1 MSAPGTTKE
10 PVLYLALVH
19 APVRNRRGEE
29 IAAAVTNLDLHDLA
43 RLACTYDLPA
53 CYVVTPLEDQ
63 QDLVHRLIR
72 HWLHGIGSQLH
83 PDRERALRRL
93 RVRPTLEDVVSDV
106 ERECG
111 RTPLLWATSA
121 HRSGTGGGAP
131 RGPLI
136 LETTRRPG
144 VMVLG
149 TGWGLAEKVWRLC
162 HGTLRPVEG
171 RADYN
176 HLSVRC
182 AAAILVD
189 RFFRERTTP
198 TL

>member
-1 MSAPGTTKE
+1 MSAPGTLKG

-63 QDLVHRLIR
+63 QELIHRLIH
-72 HWLHGIGSQLH
+72 HWLYGVGSRLH

-93 RVRPTLEDVVSDV
+93 RVRAALQEVVSDV

-111 RTPLLWATSA
+111 RAPFLWATSA
-121 HRSGTGGGAP
+121 QLSGTDVDPAEA
-131 RGPLI
+131 RLI
-136 LETTRRPG
+136 LETTSRPG

-149 TGWGLAEKVWRLC
+149 TGWGLAERVWRLC

-171 RADYN
+171 RGDYN

-189 RFFRERTTP
+189 RFFRESASP
-198 TL
+198 PL

>member
-1 MSAPGTTKE
+1 MSAPGTLEE

-29 IAAAVTNLDLHDLA
+29 IAAAITNLDLHDLA

-53 CYVVTPLEDQ
+53 CYVVTPLQDQ
-63 QDLVHRLIR
+63 QELVHRLIH
-72 HWLHGIGSQLH
+72 HWLHGVGSRLH

-93 RVRPTLEDVVSDV
+93 RVRAALEDVVADV

-111 RTPLLWATSA
+111 RAPFLWATSA
-121 HRSGTGGGAP
+121 RSSGTDVEPTEA
-131 RGPLI
+131 RLI
-136 LETTRRPG
+136 LETTGRPG
-144 VMVLG
+144 VMVFG
-149 TGWGLAEKVWRLC
+149 TGWGLAERVWRLC

-171 RADYN
+171 RSDYN

-189 RFFRERTTP
+189 RFFREGSP
-198 TL
+198 PAL

>member
-1 MSAPGTTKE
+1 MSTPGMTQR

-63 QDLVHRLIR
+63 QDLVHRLIH

-93 RVRPTLEDVVSDV
+93 RVRATLEDVVSDV

-111 RTPLLWATSA
+111 RTPFLWATSA
-121 HRSGTGGGAP
+121 RRSGTEVEPAEA
-131 RGPLI
+131 RLI
-136 LETTRRPG
+136 LETTGRPG

-149 TGWGLAEKVWRLC
+149 TGWGLAERVWRLC

-189 RFFRERTTP
+189 RFFRDGTTP
-198 TL
+198 PF

>member
-1 MSAPGTTKE
+1 MSEAGTGKA

-43 RLACTYDLPA
+43 RLACTYELPA
-53 CYVVTPLEDQ
+53 CYVVTPLRDQ
-63 QDLVHRLIR
+63 QDLVHRLIH

-93 RVRPTLEDVVSDV
+93 RIVATLEEAIADV
-106 ERECG
+106 EREQG
-111 RTPLLWATSA
+111 RAPFLWATSA
-121 HRSGTGGGAP
+121 QGTGADVDP
-131 RGPLI
+131 AEARVI
-136 LETTRRPG
+136 LETTGRPG
-144 VMVLG
+144 MMVLG

-171 RADYN
+171 RGDYN

-189 RFFRERTTP
+189 RFFRGEAP
-198 TL
+198 SSF